1 MSTARAALAVAAAFV
16 AAQVL
21 AVIVHGVILSADYEP
36 FEGSLLRAAGGDQPP
51 WQMVFLPVAHLVYV
65 STMVWLYARLHVEGS
80 LVARGVTLGLV
91 SWLMS
96 QVPLWLICAAVAR
109 TGERAPAF
117 APAANRPTYDPRR
130 IGVALAGRL
139 ARALVESS
147 YRSRRSPVHG
157 EPRSTIATSVCTKS
171 SPLKR
176 SGSPVEIA
184 SAYEK
189 QSP

>member
-96 QVPLWLICAAVAR
+96 QVPLWLIWYAQQPWPGSLLVKQLGLELVAMIVVGTVIAAVAR

-117 APAANRPTYDPRR
+117 APAANRPTN
-130 IGVALAGRL
+130 AL
-139 ARALVESS
+139 
-147 YRSRRSPVHG
+147 
-157 EPRSTIATSVCTKS
+157 
-171 SPLKR
+171 
-176 SGSPVEIA
+176 
-184 SAYEK
+184 
-189 QSP
+189 